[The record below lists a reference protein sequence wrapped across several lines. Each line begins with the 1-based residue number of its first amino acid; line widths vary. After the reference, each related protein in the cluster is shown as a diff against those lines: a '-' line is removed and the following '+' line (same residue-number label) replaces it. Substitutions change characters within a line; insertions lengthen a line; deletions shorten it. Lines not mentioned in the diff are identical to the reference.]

1 MTRPL
6 RILACGHSYVLGI
19 NRAILRE
26 LAKDTAFD
34 VTVAAPKYFHG
45 DLRPVHIEPEPEGSR
60 LRIVG
65 IGASLTRWIH
75 VFRYN
80 GGELRELIRSG
91 DFDVVHAW
99 EEPYVLG
106 GYQIARALRGNSA
119 RFCFRT
125 AQNYV
130 KRYHQP
136 FRHFERT
143 VLARAQGWI
152 AGGQLVFDAMTR
164 KGFPAE
170 SGRILTLS
178 VDTSAFR
185 PFDSERRREVQES
198 LGFRG
203 PVIGYLGRFTAA
215 KGIPVLLEAMAR
227 IDSSLRWNLLFIGS
241 GPLDRQIREWARVN
255 GVSDRVQI
263 RLLRHDEVPNYLPAL
278 DLMVAPSQT
287 AKNWREQF
295 GRMTIEAFASG
306 VPFIG
311 SDSGEIPRVV
321 GNAGLIVGEKDIAGW
336 TRTIET
342 MLADPAMRA
351 DYAARGLR
359 RAEVYSSKH
368 IAEQFKLFYMELA
381 ARMQ

>member
-26 LAKDTAFD
+26 LAKDSAFD

-278 DLMVAPSQT
+278 DLLVAPSQT

-359 RAEVYSSKH
+359 RAEVYSSTH